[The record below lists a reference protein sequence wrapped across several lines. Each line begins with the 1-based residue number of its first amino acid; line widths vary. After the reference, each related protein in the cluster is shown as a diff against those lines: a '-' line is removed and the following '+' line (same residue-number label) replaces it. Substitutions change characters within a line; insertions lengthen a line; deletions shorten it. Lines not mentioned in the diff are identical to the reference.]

1 MALQLEPIHYYSCTP
16 AMSST
21 LLCFIPGGKS
31 VFSVE
36 IDKTKIVD
44 QLKDAIKK
52 KKTQTLANVE
62 ADDLIL
68 YRVAIDSNLD
78 NKRRKTTL
86 MHLSENLAQH
96 EELSDTSHLS
106 TIFDVSPPD
115 GKSWL
120 TLVQIPQGESIYC
133 GGVVLMADVAN
144 ADATTQPTTATTPD
158 RLSLPP
164 TTHP

>member
-68 YRVAIDSNLD
+68 YRVAVNSNLD

-86 MHLSENLAQH
+86 THLSKNLVQH
-96 EELSDTSHLS
+96 EELINTSYLLA
-106 TIFDVSPPD
+106 IFDVTPPD
-115 GKSWL
+115 RKTWL
-120 TLVQIPQGESIYC
+120 TLVQIPQGESLSLW
-133 GGVVLMADVAN
+133 LMLRTLMQLPN
-144 ADATTQPTTATTPD
+144 QQLQRLPD
-158 RLSLPP
+158 CLSLPP